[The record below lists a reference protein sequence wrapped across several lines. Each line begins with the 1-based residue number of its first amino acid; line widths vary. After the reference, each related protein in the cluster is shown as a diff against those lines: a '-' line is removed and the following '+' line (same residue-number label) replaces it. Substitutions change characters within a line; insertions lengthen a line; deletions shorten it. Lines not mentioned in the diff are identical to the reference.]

1 MKKYL
6 IGKTISLHGLT
17 AVDVSED
24 SPYFSWLDDLSLDTF
39 TERSYFPN
47 NAKRMQSY
55 FDRSCEND
63 DLILLGIFDNETD
76 KHIGNITFQEI
87 DWINRRAF
95 IAYMLGDKEFSG
107 KGIITQAV
115 LMMMFY
121 GFQKLNFDRIHGGV
135 SELHVA
141 SIRICQKVGLLE
153 EGRMRN
159 HILRNGEASDILVVG
174 SLRDEWL
181 VSHGDK
187 ALQLFTVPPT

>member
-24 SPYFSWLDDLSLDTF
+24 SPYFSWLDDLSLDSF

-47 NAKRMQSY
+47 NSTRMKSY
-55 FDRSCEND
+55 FDRACEND

-153 EGRMRN
+153 EGRMRK
-159 HILRNGEASDILVVG
+159 HITRNGESSDILVVG

-187 ALQLFTVPPT
+187 ALQLFAVPPT

>member
-17 AVDVSED
+17 TVDVSED

-47 NAKRMQSY
+47 NAKRMKSY

-95 IAYMLGDKEFSG
+95 IAYMLGDKEFTG

>member
-6 IGKTISLHGLT
+6 IGKSVSLHGLT
-17 AVDVSED
+17 AAHISEQ

-39 TERSYFPN
+39 TERSFFPN
-47 NAKRMQSY
+47 NIKRMQSY

-95 IAYMLGDKEFSG
+95 IAYMLGDKNYSG

-121 GFQKLNFDRIHGGV
+121 GFQKLNFDRIYGGV
-135 SELHVA
+135 SELHGA

-153 EGRMRN
+153 EGRMRK
-159 HILRNGEASDILVVG
+159 HILRNGEASDIIVVG

-181 VSHGDK
+181 ESHGDE
-187 ALQLFTVPPT
+187 ALQLFAVPPT

>member
-95 IAYMLGDKEFSG
+95 IAYMLGDKDFAG

>member
-17 AVDVSED
+17 AAHVSED
-24 SPYFSWLDDLSLDTF
+24 SPYYSWLDDLSLDSF

-47 NAKRMQSY
+47 NVKRMQSY
-55 FDRSCEND
+55 FDQSSEND

-115 LMMMFY
+115 LMMMLY
-121 GFQKLNFDRIHGGV
+121 GFQKLNFDRVYGGV
-135 SELHVA
+135 SELHGA
-141 SIRICQKVGLLE
+141 SVRICQKVGLLE
-153 EGRMRN
+153 EGRMRK
-159 HILRNGEASDILVVG
+159 HLLRNGEASDILVVG

-181 VSHGDK
+181 ASHGDK
-187 ALQLFTVPPT
+187 ALQLFAVPPT